1 MEVEG
6 SKLWGRMISHSGL
19 TRERRM
25 CRSVIGAI
33 QAPHTLRMD
42 PDALAL
48 LVVQQYLLENGFDAG
63 GRQPSILV
71 QVLSWRKPGPLLN
84 ASVLRLTR

>member
-1 MEVEG
+1 
-6 SKLWGRMISHSGL
+6 
-19 TRERRM
+19 
-25 CRSVIGAI
+25 
-33 QAPHTLRMD
+33 MD

-71 QVLSWRKPGPLLN
+71 QVLSWRKPGPLLI
-84 ASVLRLTR
+84 ASVLGLTR